1 MNIVC
6 QKCNSKGLK
15 KCFCILRE
23 RIRLEKNISQNFKK
37 EFFGEN
43 YNIFVGRFGYPNINV
58 GLVSLPETKK
68 DEQYDNPHIWAQE
81 KYDINKIINLRTQ
94 MINANFKTDIKGTK
108 LKELYKEL
116 SLSSKPVDTEIVLE
130 KPPVVKINFNAQ
142 ATPFGPTIKLE
153 RARITENTKIP
164 EKVEKIVNDEL
175 TATESLHILY
185 DKGFDEHYLT
195 KVFSVG
201 NLGRNTTKKLVP
213 TRWSI
218 TAVDDTLGKDIIK
231 EIKDYKQTDYK
242 IYFGGYLGNYYI
254 ILVFPQVWSYELF
267 ETALKYGGEFMTDH
281 EGYYGRKNYAINTA
295 GGYYAARFAI
305 LQKLK
310 ELKRQGTVLALRF
323 ITDEYWAPLGVWVV
337 REATKK
343 SMNSEPITFSDK
355 ESMIKYAT
363 EFVKETFEYDLNK
376 ILKESV
382 IIKNLKVQ
390 RSLEYFFHKKDH
402 YMD

>member
-6 QKCNSKGLK
+6 PKCHARGLK

-23 RIRLEKNISQNFKK
+23 RIKLEKNISQNFNKK
-37 EFFGEN
+37 FFGEN

-58 GLVSLPETKK
+58 GLVSLPEAKK
-68 DEQYDNPHIWAQE
+68 DEQYDNPHLWAE
-81 KYDINKIINLRTQ
+81 KEYDINTIINLRTQ

-108 LKELYKEL
+108 LKELYQEL
-116 SLSSKPVDTEIVLE
+116 SLSAKPVDTEVVLE
-130 KPPVVKINFNAQ
+130 KTPTLKINFNAE

-153 RARITENTKIP
+153 KVRITENPKIP
-164 EKVEKIVNDEL
+164 EKVDKIVNDEL
-175 TATESLHILY
+175 TATQSLHILY
-185 DKGFDEHYLT
+185 EKGFDEHYLT

-201 NLGRNTTKKLVP
+201 NLGKRASKKLVP

-218 TAVDDTLGKDIIK
+218 TTVDDILGKDIIK
-231 EIKDYKQTDYK
+231 EIKDYKHMDYS

-254 ILVFPQVWSYELF
+254 ILTFPEVWSYELF
-267 ETALKYGGEFMTDH
+267 EIYLKTGEFSTDH
-281 EGYYGRKNYAINTA
+281 ETYYGRKDYAINTV
-295 GGYYAARFAI
+295 GGYYAARFSI

-310 ELKRQGTVLALRF
+310 DIRRQGTVLALRF

-343 SMNSEPITFSDK
+343 SMEAEPIEFSDK

-363 EFVKETFEYDLNK
+363 EFVHETFGYDLNK
-376 ILKESV
+376 ILRESV
-382 IIKNLKVQ
+382 LMKQLKTQ
-390 RSLEYFFHKKDH
+390 RKLNEY
-402 YMD
+402 

>member
-6 QKCNSKGLK
+6 PKCHSRGLK

-23 RIRLEKNISQNFKK
+23 RIKLEKSISQNFKK

-58 GLVSLPETKK
+58 GLVSLPEAKK
-68 DEQYDNPHIWAQE
+68 DEQYDNPHLWAGKE
-81 KYDINKIINLRTQ
+81 YDINTIINLRTQ

-108 LKELYKEL
+108 LKELYQEL
-116 SLSSKPVDTEIVLE
+116 SLSAKPVDTEVVLE
-130 KPPVVKINFNAQ
+130 KPPTVKISFNAE
-142 ATPFGPTIKLE
+142 ATPFGPSIKLE
-153 RARITENTKIP
+153 RARITENPKIP
-164 EKVEKIVNDEL
+164 EKVDKIVNDEL
-175 TATESLHILY
+175 TATQSLHILY

-195 KVFSVG
+195 KIFSVG
-201 NLGRNTTKKLVP
+201 NLGRQTSKKLVP

-231 EIKDYKQTDYK
+231 EIKDYKFSDYK
-242 IYFGGYLGNYYI
+242 LYFGGYLGNYYV
-254 ILVFPQVWSYELF
+254 ILVYSEPWSYELF
-267 ETALKYGGEFMTDH
+267 ETYLKTGEFSTDH
-281 EGYYGRKNYAINTA
+281 EEYYGRKNYAINTV
-295 GGYYAARFAI
+295 GGYYAARFSI

-310 ELKRQGTVLALRF
+310 EQKRQGAVLALRF

-343 SMNSEPITFSDK
+343 SMNSEPIEFSDK
-355 ESMIKYAT
+355 ESMMKYAI
-363 EFVKETFEYDLNK
+363 EFVRETFGYDLNK

-382 IIKNLKVQ
+382 LVKILKTQ
-390 RSLEYFFHKKDH
+390 KKLNEY
-402 YMD
+402 

>member
-6 QKCNSKGLK
+6 PKCHARGLT

-23 RIRLEKNISQNFKK
+23 RIKLEKDISQNFKK

-68 DEQYDNPHIWAQE
+68 DEQYDNPHLWAG
-81 KYDINKIINLRTQ
+81 KDYDINTIINLRTQ
-94 MINANFKTDIKGTK
+94 MINANFKTDIKGTR
-108 LKELYKEL
+108 LKELYQEL
-116 SLSSKPVDTEIVLE
+116 SLSSKPVDTEVVLE
-130 KPPVVKINFNAQ
+130 KPPTVKINFNAE

-153 RARITENTKIP
+153 RVRMTENPTIP
-164 EKVEKIVNDEL
+164 EKVDKIVNDEL

-201 NLGRNTTKKLVP
+201 NLGRNTGKKLVP

-218 TAVDDTLGKDIIK
+218 TAVDDTLGKELIK
-231 EIKDYKQTDYK
+231 EIKDFKFSDYEL
-242 IYFGGYLGNYYI
+242 YFGGYLGNYYL
-254 ILVFPQVWSYELF
+254 ILIYPEPWSYELF
-267 ETALKYGGEFMTDH
+267 ETALKYGEFMTDY
-281 EGYYGRKNYAINTA
+281 EGYYGRKNYAINTV

-305 LQKLK
+305 LQQLK
-310 ELKRQGTVLALRF
+310 EQKRQASVLALRF

-343 SMNSEPITFSDK
+343 SMNSEPIDFPDK
-355 ESMIKYAT
+355 ESMMKYAID
-363 EFVKETFEYDLNK
+363 FVKETFNYDLNK
-376 ILKESV
+376 ILGESV
-382 IIKNLKVQ
+382 LVKSLKTQ
-390 RSLEYFFHKKDH
+390 KKLNEY
-402 YMD
+402 